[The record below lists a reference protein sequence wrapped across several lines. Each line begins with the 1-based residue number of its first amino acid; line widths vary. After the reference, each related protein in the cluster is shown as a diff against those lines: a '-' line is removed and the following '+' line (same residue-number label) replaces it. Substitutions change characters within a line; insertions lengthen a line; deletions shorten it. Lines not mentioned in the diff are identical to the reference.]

1 MKVPSTVFF
10 HFLNNSQRTREVPSW
25 GSFSRGNH
33 TSPGQCCYVLFCS
46 PQSLAVAC
54 LQNTNWNHIA
64 FEITLRALR
73 LRVGEGRAKSLKQFQ
88 QRAVYQLAARMWSD
102 GVSWDEALLISERAV
117 QAEHQCTGKKLKEK
131 VKTNQNL
138 VGKAIGREADSNMQ
152 ENRAVRNAW
161 QVMTHSNF
169 WLFQKN
175 NIFVRWGKNKAFR
188 FLGAALNPKRCGI
201 RRCPK
206 P

>member
-25 GSFSRGNH
+25 GSFSCGNH

-117 QAEHQCTGKKLKEK
+117 QAEHQCR
-131 VKTNQNL
+131 
-138 VGKAIGREADSNMQ
+138 GKAKG
-152 ENRAVRNAW
+152 
-161 QVMTHSNF
+161 
-169 WLFQKN
+169 K
-175 NIFVRWGKNKAFR
+175 GKNKSKPGGKGHRKGGWQQHAGKSSCEKCLTGNDIFK
-188 FLGAALNPKRCGI
+188 FLALSKKQHICSLRQKQGFQI
-201 RRCPK
+201 FRRCPK